1 MDVNEVDALEK
12 EYQNANTNK
21 WIGVFI
27 AVFSAFGLLAGL
39 AWGVSANPVVMGVLL
54 GGGIVFSGVCYEKSK
69 KALSKLDML
78 CFQEFGKPYTLSKSE
93 IFNKK
98 LSR

>member
-39 AWGVSANPVVMGVLL
+39 AWGVSANPVV
-54 GGGIVFSGVCYEKSK
+54 
-69 KALSKLDML
+69 
-78 CFQEFGKPYTLSKSE
+78 
-93 IFNKK
+93 
-98 LSR
+98 